1 MNILEPGC
9 SIAQII
15 GKINEIVT
23 WINTREQTGV
33 SYNDLSNK
41 PCIDGVELT
50 EYSQMKDFPLD
61 STQLQAISADLESM
75 VLTVAGNVSA
85 EIAAETA
92 ETKVQQKLDIEEAL
106 ETGTQPQGDWKIMV
120 HEEDKNGDIR
130 KYWMRLNKVAS
141 YTDNF
146 IKERE
151 GIVIGG

>member
-50 EYSQMKDFPLD
+50 EDSQMKDFPLD

-130 KYWMRLNKVAS
+130 KYWMRLNKVAA

>member
-41 PCIDGVELT
+41 PCIDGIELT
-50 EYSQMKDFPLD
+50 ENSQMKDFPLD
-61 STQLQAISADLESM
+61 STQLQAISANLESM

-85 EIAAETA
+85 AIAAETA
-92 ETKVQQKLDIEEAL
+92 EIKVQQKLDIEEAL

-120 HEEDKNGDIR
+120 HEEDENGDIR

>member
-41 PCIDGVELT
+41 PCIDGIELT
-50 EYSQMKDFPLD
+50 EDSQMKDFPLN

>member
-75 VLTVAGNVSA
+75 VLIVAANVSA
-85 EIAAETA
+85 AIAAETA

>member
-41 PCIDGVELT
+41 PCIDGIELT
-50 EYSQMKDFPLD
+50 EYSQMKDFSLD

-120 HEEDKNGDIR
+120 HEEDENGDIR

>member
-41 PCIDGVELT
+41 PCIDGIELT

-61 STQLQAISADLESM
+61 ATQLQAISADLESM

-92 ETKVQQKLDIEEAL
+92 EIKVQQKLDIEEAL

>member
-33 SYNDLSNK
+33 SYNDLSDK

-50 EYSQMKDFPLD
+50 EYSQMKDFPLN

>member
-15 GKINEIVT
+15 EKINEIVT

-50 EYSQMKDFPLD
+50 EDSQMKDFPLD
-61 STQLQAISADLESM
+61 STQLQAISANLESM

>member
-41 PCIDGVELT
+41 PCIDGIELT

-85 EIAAETA
+85 AIAAETA
-92 ETKVQQKLDIEEAL
+92 EIKVQQKLDIEEAL

-120 HEEDKNGDIR
+120 HEEDENGDIR

>member
-15 GKINEIVT
+15 EKINEIVT

-41 PCIDGVELT
+41 PCIDGIELT

>member
-41 PCIDGVELT
+41 PCIDGIELT
-50 EYSQMKDFPLD
+50 EDSQMKDFSLD
-61 STQLQAISADLESM
+61 ATQLQAISADLESM

-92 ETKVQQKLDIEEAL
+92 ETKVQQKLDIDEAL

-120 HEEDKNGDIR
+120 HEEDENGDIR

>member
-41 PCIDGVELT
+41 PCIDGIELT
-50 EYSQMKDFPLD
+50 EHSQMKDFPLD

>member
-41 PCIDGVELT
+41 PCIDGIELT
-50 EYSQMKDFPLD
+50 EDSQMKDFPLD
-61 STQLQAISADLESM
+61 ATQLKAISADLESM
-75 VLTVAGNVSA
+75 VLTVAGTVSA

>member
-41 PCIDGVELT
+41 PCIDGIELT
-50 EYSQMKDFPLD
+50 ENSQMKDFPLD

-120 HEEDKNGDIR
+120 HEEDENGNIR

>member
-41 PCIDGVELT
+41 PCIDGIELT

>member
-41 PCIDGVELT
+41 PCIDGIELT

-61 STQLQAISADLESM
+61 STQLQAISANLESM

-85 EIAAETA
+85 AIAAETA
-92 ETKVQQKLDIEEAL
+92 EIKVQQKLDIEEAL

>member
-41 PCIDGVELT
+41 PCIDGIELT

-130 KYWMRLNKVAS
+130 RYWMRLNKVAS

>member
-41 PCIDGVELT
+41 PCIDGIELT
-50 EYSQMKDFPLD
+50 EHSQMKDFPLD

-120 HEEDKNGDIR
+120 HEEDENGDIR

>member
-41 PCIDGVELT
+41 PCIDGIELT

-120 HEEDKNGDIR
+120 HEEDENGDIR

>member
-41 PCIDGVELT
+41 PCIDGIELT

-85 EIAAETA
+85 AIAAETA
-92 ETKVQQKLDIEEAL
+92 EIKVQQKLDIEEAL

>member
-130 KYWMRLNKVAS
+130 RYWMRLNKVAS

>member
-41 PCIDGVELT
+41 PCIDGIELT
-50 EYSQMKDFPLD
+50 EYSQMKDFPLN

-85 EIAAETA
+85 AIAAETA
-92 ETKVQQKLDIEEAL
+92 EIKVQQKLDIEEAL

>member
-41 PCIDGVELT
+41 PCIDGIELT
-50 EYSQMKDFPLD
+50 EDSQMKDFPLD

-130 KYWMRLNKVAS
+130 RYWMRLNKVAS

>member
-41 PCIDGVELT
+41 PCIDGIELT
-50 EYSQMKDFPLD
+50 EDSQMKDFPLD
-61 STQLQAISADLESM
+61 ATQLQAISADLESM

-120 HEEDKNGDIR
+120 HEEDENGDIR